1 MKLSVISARSRNVTS
16 LGGDQ
21 VTLKRSLHMHTSI
34 TATPLT
40 SHEVIVKTIGATT
53 TRTGLSVHAELDQA
67 TYPTGIKIP
76 DQQMK
81 ALQDNGTLLR
91 HTFHGEWNYTLRA
104 QPDTPDPE

>member
-1 MKLSVISARSRNVTS
+1 MSVGPSVAAPLVLRDGDRSQLEALT
-16 LGGDQ
+16 
-21 VTLKRSLHMHTSI
+21 RSSSVR
-34 TATPLT
+34 A
-40 SHEVIVKTIGATT
+40 
-53 TRTGLSVHAELDQA
+53 GLSVHAELDQA